1 MSLKLSVILRSSNL
15 PTFLC
20 LVSDEAGNGTQ
31 DCIFSRAC
39 ALYMTMLFY
48 LFSPDPGWELFFPAS
63 FTHALPSVWI
73 PPESGYSTEMF
84 FSWMS
89 CDFDPLILFLAR
101 ETFLDHCQLKLHQL
115 AYPGFPKCSIL
126 LIHGTRHTCNCS
138 FNVPLL
144 LLAIVPQRQ
153 GSSHYTYCCVA

>member
-1 MSLKLSVILRSSNL
+1 MFGIYLIIMIELEKLDKDRNKEDWLWIGHCRSQVMMVIKQFYFYVSLKLSIILRSSNL

-39 ALYMTMLFY
+39 ALYMTVLFY
-48 LFSPDPGWELFFPAS
+48 LFPPDPGWELFFPAS

-73 PPESGYSTEMF
+73 PSESGYSTEMF

-101 ETFLDHCQLKLHQL
+101 ETFPDHCQLKLH
-115 AYPGFPKCSIL
+115 
-126 LIHGTRHTCNCS
+126 
-138 FNVPLL
+138 
-144 LLAIVPQRQ
+144 
-153 GSSHYTYCCVA
+153 